1 VMTGSMVMM
10 LRRLGMVL
18 RRVQMVLG
26 SLVLV
31 GHGVFL
37 LAREEVESSL
47 V

>member
-1 VMTGSMVMM
+1 MMMM

-37 LAREEVESSL
+37 LAGEEVESSL